1 MTFSPIVL
9 EASIVRHVV
18 YDDFAAREITVPTW
32 HWLTARSNIF
42 GSLCDPSFGV
52 FSLVRNTILPNTHPI
67 GPSTTSVRQ
76 TGFGKGKLLAVMAI
90 LASTAISGCASYS
103 AVSSEDGDGSY
114 RLTGNGMSY
123 TMSMNA
129 LTASSREKAIAWC
142 NAQGKDMQLRQQAR
156 SWQPMQV
163 ELSFRCVPRQD
174 KGQPAPQ
181 EQGKSLT
188 TFK

>member
-1 MTFSPIVL
+1 
-9 EASIVRHVV
+9 V
-18 YDDFAAREITVPTW
+18 YDDFAARKIAV
-32 HWLTARSNIF
+32 RSNIF

-52 FSLVRNTILPNTHPI
+52 LCLVRNTILPNTHPI
-67 GPSTTSVRQ
+67 SLSTASARQ
-76 TGFGKGKLLAVMAI
+76 TGFSKGKVLTVMAL

-103 AVSSEDGDGSY
+103 AVTAEDGDGNY
-114 RLTGNGMSY
+114 RLTANGMSY

-129 LTASSREKAIAWC
+129 LTATSREKATSWC
-142 NAQGKDMQLRQQAR
+142 DAQGKDMQLRQQAR

-163 ELSFRCVPRQD
+163 ELSFRCVPRQG
-174 KGQPAPQ
+174 KGDPASQ